1 MPTPPLRI
9 LIVDDEPDRSRDW
22 AAKIDAFGFPG
33 ATVTALDIE
42 AARVVM
48 RAADSRRRRAR
59 DKADPFS
66 ADAPCDLDTV
76 DILIVDY
83 DLQELLAV
91 GEWSTGLQVATLARA
106 LTRVK
111 LIVLVNQFGTNAFD
125 LTLSKAAQSHA
136 DFDVGSGQLLN
147 PALWDRSRVDGYAPW
162 AWSDGILRAP
172 ARMEAT
178 LQWLMPR
185 LNDPVLTT
193 LGFTSTVVDT
203 SNAETYLA
211 KELWQE
217 CLDDPNHSF
226 RQLVSESEFL
236 TLKDRLAIA
245 AFDEPCARV
254 AAALVS
260 HWLDRWVIPAN
271 EVLIDLPHLASSY
284 PWLLA
289 KKEELGCWQQATSLY
304 GGFDAL
310 LAGVRKHEFA
320 PGFPLAR
327 PVVWKRKVVQDV
339 DLAEPNGFTYDGFP
353 DLVFCEDT
361 SSFHEFAD
369 ARPFSCRLPGSDSQ
383 RFVANPDK
391 VEPTSGGQPLT
402 DVDYEPSVFFSV

>member
-1 MPTPPLRI
+1 MMPTPPLRI
-9 LIVDDEPDRSRDW
+9 LIVDDEPDRSREW
-22 AAKIDAFGFPG
+22 AAKIESFGIPG

-42 AARVVM
+42 AARAVM
-48 RAADSRRRRAR
+48 KKADGRRRRAR
-59 DKADPFS
+59 ENLDPFA

-76 DILIVDY
+76 DVLIVDY
-83 DLQELLAV
+83 DLQELLEV

-147 PALWDRSRVDGYAPW
+147 PAFWDRSRIDGYAPW
-162 AWSDGILRAP
+162 GWNDGVLRAP
-172 ARMEAT
+172 ARMEAMF
-178 LQWLMPR
+178 QWLMPR

-193 LGFTSTVVDT
+193 LGFTAALDG

-217 CLDDPNHSF
+217 CLVDPNHSF

-236 TLKDRLAIA
+236 TLKDRHAIA
-245 AFDEPCARV
+245 AFNEPCARV

-271 EVLIDLPHLASSY
+271 EVLVDLPHLASSY
-284 PWLLA
+284 PWLLT
-289 KKEELGCWQQATSLY
+289 KREEAVCWQDAASLDS
-304 GGFDAL
+304 GFDAFL
-310 LAGVRKHEFA
+310 PEVRKHQFA
-320 PGFPLAR
+320 PGFPLMR
-327 PVVWKRKVVQDV
+327 LVVWRHKVVQDAA
-339 DLAEPNGFTYDGFP
+339 LAEPNGFTYDGFP

-361 SSFHEFAD
+361 SRFHEFSD
-369 ARPFSCRLPGSDSQ
+369 ARPFSCRLPGNDPQ
-383 RFVANPDK
+383 RFVANPEK
-391 VEPTSGGQPLT
+391 VVPTTGGQPLT
-402 DVDYEPSVFFSV
+402 DVVYEPSVFFAL